1 MTDTTELF
9 LISGA
14 TGKTGAPTVGLLR
27 ERGFRVRALVHTL
40 DDRATRLQK
49 QGAEVIQGD
58 LLDFDAV
65 SSALVGVSAAYF
77 CYPIDPP
84 RLLEATAI
92 FARAATEAGVRA
104 VVSMSQSPA
113 RRDARYYGPREHWIA
128 ERLLDRTHLMTT
140 HLRPTLFADWLSWQW
155 ARHDGQGLLRLPFG
169 NARHAPIA
177 SADQAR
183 VIAAILANPAPHD
196 RQIYPLYGPEEL
208 DHHAIAQKMAQVLG
222 ISVRYEPVDIESFAA
237 AMRAQGASPFLAQ
250 YLSNVARDY
259 QNSAVFAGTN
269 NLVEA
274 IGGTPPMTVE
284 QYTAATRASFESD
297 GQYAA
302 WESVTDE
309 LGDARSL
316 ATS

>member
-1 MTDTTELF
+1 MTDTTDLF

-14 TGKTGAPTVGLLR
+14 TGKTGVPTVELLR
-27 ERGFRVRALVHTL
+27 ESGFRVRAFVHTL
-40 DDRATRLQK
+40 DDRATRLREL
-49 QGAEVIQGD
+49 GAEVVHGD

-65 SSALVGVSAAYF
+65 SSAMVGVTAAYF

-92 FARAATEAGVRA
+92 FAQAATEANVGA
-104 VVSMSQSPA
+104 VVNMSQSPA
-113 RRDARYYGPREHWIA
+113 RREAQYYGPREHWIA
-128 ERLLDRTHLMTT
+128 ERLLDRTPIMTT
-140 HLRPTLFADWLSWQW
+140 HLRPTLFADWLRWQW
-155 ARHDGQGLLRLPFG
+155 VRHENQGVLRLPFG

-208 DHHAIAQKMAQVLG
+208 DHHAIAQKMAQTLG
-222 ISVRYEPVDIESFAA
+222 IPVRYEPVDIPSFAA

-250 YLSNVARDY
+250 YLSNVAHDY
-259 QNSAVFAGTN
+259 QNSDAFTGTN
-269 NLVEA
+269 NLVEV
-274 IGGTPPMTVE
+274 ISGTPPMTVE
-284 QYTAATRASFESD
+284 QYTTVNRKSFESQ

-302 WESVTDE
+302 WASV
-309 LGDARSL
+309 A
-316 ATS
+316 

>member
-9 LISGA
+9 LITGA

-27 ERGFRVRALVHTL
+27 ERGFRVRAFVHTL
-40 DDRATRLQK
+40 DDRATRLREL
-49 QGAEVIQGD
+49 GAEVVQGN
-58 LLDFDAV
+58 LLNFDAV

-92 FARAATEAGVRA
+92 FAQAATEANVGA
-104 VVSMSQSPA
+104 VVNMSQSPA
-113 RRDARYYGPREHWIA
+113 RREAPYYGPREHWIA
-128 ERLLDRTHLMTT
+128 ERLLDRTPMMTT

-155 ARHDGQGLLRLPFG
+155 VRHDGQGVLRLPFR

-196 RQIYPLYGPEEL
+196 RQVYPLYGPEEL
-208 DHHAIAQKMAQVLG
+208 DHHAIAQKMSQGLG
-222 ISVRYEPVDIESFAA
+222 ILVRYEPVDFASFAPVL
-237 AMRAQGASPFLAQ
+237 RAQGASPFLVQ
-250 YLSNVARDY
+250 YLSNVAHDY
-259 QNSAVFAGTN
+259 QNGVLAGTN
-269 NLVEA
+269 NLFEV
-274 IGGTPPMTVE
+274 ITGTPPMTVE
-284 QYTAATRASFESD
+284 QYTAATRAAYESD

-302 WESVTDE
+302 WASV
-309 LGDARSL
+309 A
-316 ATS
+316 

>member
-1 MTDTTELF
+1 MSDTTDLF
-9 LISGA
+9 LITGA
-14 TGKTGAPTVGLLR
+14 TGKTGVPTVELLR
-27 ERGFRVRALVHTL
+27 QRGFRVRALVHTL
-40 DDRATRLQK
+40 DDRATRLHEL
-49 QGAEVIQGD
+49 GAEVVQGD

-65 SSALVGVSAAYF
+65 SSAVVGVTAAYF

-92 FARAATEAGVRA
+92 FAQAATDAGVGA
-104 VVSMSQSPA
+104 VVNMSQSPA
-113 RRDARYYGPREHWIA
+113 RREAQYYGPREHWIA
-128 ERLLDRTHLMTT
+128 ERLLDRTPITTT

-155 ARHDGQGLLRLPFG
+155 VRHENQGVLRLPFG

-196 RQIYPLYGPEEL
+196 RQVYPLYGPEEL
-208 DHHAIAQKMAQVLG
+208 DHHAIAQKISKTLG
-222 ISVRYEPVDIESFAA
+222 IPVRYEPVDIESFAA

-259 QNSAVFAGTN
+259 QSSDVFAGTN

-284 QYTAATRASFESD
+284 QYTTATRTSFESQ

-302 WESVTDE
+302 WASV
-309 LGDARSL
+309 A
-316 ATS
+316 

>member
-9 LISGA
+9 LITGA

-27 ERGFRVRALVHTL
+27 ERGFRVRAFVHTL
-40 DDRATRLQK
+40 DDRATRLREL
-49 QGAEVIQGD
+49 GAEVVQGN
-58 LLDFDAV
+58 LLNFDAV

-92 FARAATEAGVRA
+92 FAQAATEANVGA
-104 VVSMSQSPA
+104 VVNMSQSPA
-113 RRDARYYGPREHWIA
+113 RREAPYYGPREHWIA
-128 ERLLDRTHLMTT
+128 ERLLDRTPMMTT

-155 ARHDGQGLLRLPFG
+155 VRHDGQGVLRLPFG

-196 RQIYPLYGPEEL
+196 RQVYPLYGPEEL
-208 DHHAIAQKMAQVLG
+208 DHHAIAQKMSQVLG
-222 ISVRYEPVDIESFAA
+222 ISVRYEPVDIPSFAA

-259 QNSAVFAGTN
+259 QNSGVFAGTN

-284 QYTAATRASFESD
+284 QYTTVTRDSFASD

-302 WESVTDE
+302 WASV
-309 LGDARSL
+309 A
-316 ATS
+316 

>member
-1 MTDTTELF
+1 MTDTTDLL
-9 LISGA
+9 LITGA

-40 DDRATRLQK
+40 NDRATRLHGL
-49 QGAEVIQGD
+49 GAEVVQGD

-65 SSALVGVSAAYF
+65 SSAMVGVTAAYF

-92 FARAATEAGVRA
+92 FAQAASEAGVRA
-104 VVSMSQSPA
+104 VVNMSQSPA
-113 RRDARYYGPREHWIA
+113 RREAQYYGPREHWIA

-155 ARHDGQGLLRLPFG
+155 VRHDGQGVLRLPFG

-177 SADQAR
+177 SADLAR

-208 DHHAIAQKMAQVLG
+208 DHHAIAQKMAQALG
-222 ISVRYEPVDIESFAA
+222 IPVRYEPVDFTSFAA
-237 AMRAQGASPFLAQ
+237 AMRAQGASPFLVQ

-259 QNSAVFAGTN
+259 QNSDVFAGTN
-269 NLVEA
+269 NLVEV
-274 IGGTPPMTVE
+274 ISGTPPMTVE
-284 QYTAATRASFESD
+284 QYTAATRAAYESD
-297 GQYAA
+297 GQHAA
-302 WESVTDE
+302 WASV
-309 LGDARSL
+309 A
-316 ATS
+316 

>member
-1 MTDTTELF
+1 MTDTTDLF
-9 LISGA
+9 LITGA
-14 TGKTGAPTVGLLR
+14 TGKTGAPTVALLR
-27 ERGFRVRALVHTL
+27 ERGFRVRAFVHTL
-40 DDRATRLQK
+40 DDRATRLREL
-49 QGAEVIQGD
+49 GAEVIQGD

-65 SSALVGVSAAYF
+65 SSAMVGVTAAYF

-92 FARAATEAGVRA
+92 FAQAASEANVRA
-104 VVSMSQSPA
+104 VVNMSQSPA
-113 RRDARYYGPREHWIA
+113 RREAHPGARDHWIA

-140 HLRPTLFADWLSWQW
+140 HLRPTLFADWLTWQW
-155 ARHDGQGLLRLPFG
+155 LRHDGQGVLRLPFG

-177 SADQAR
+177 SADLAR
-183 VIAAILANPAPHD
+183 VIAAILADPAPHD

-208 DHHAIAQKMAQVLG
+208 DHHAIAEKMAQTLG
-222 ISVRYEPVDIESFAA
+222 IPVRYEPVDIESFAA
-237 AMRAQGASPFLAQ
+237 ALRAQGASPFLAQ

-259 QNSAVFAGTN
+259 QNSDVFAGTN

-284 QYTAATRASFESD
+284 QYTTATRAAYESD

-302 WESVTDE
+302 WASV
-309 LGDARSL
+309 A
-316 ATS
+316 

>member
-1 MTDTTELF
+1 MTDTTDLF
-9 LISGA
+9 LITGA
-14 TGKTGAPTVGLLR
+14 TGKTGAPTVELLR

-40 DDRATRLQK
+40 DDRATRLHEL
-49 QGAEVIQGD
+49 GAEVVHGD

-92 FARAATEAGVRA
+92 FAQAATEANVGT
-104 VVSMSQSPA
+104 VVNMSQSPA
-113 RRDARYYGPREHWIA
+113 RRDAQYYGPREHWIA
-128 ERLLDRTHLMTT
+128 ERLLDRTHMMTT

-155 ARHDGQGLLRLPFG
+155 VRHDGRGVLRLPFG

-196 RQIYPLYGPEEL
+196 RQVYPLYGPEEL
-208 DHHAIAQKMAQVLG
+208 DHHAIAQKMSQALG
-222 ISVRYEPVDIESFAA
+222 ISVRYEPVDIPSFAA

-250 YLSNVARDY
+250 YLSNVACDY
-259 QNSAVFAGTN
+259 QNSDVFAGTN
-269 NLVEA
+269 NLVET

-284 QYTAATRASFESD
+284 QYTTATRTSFESQ

-302 WESVTDE
+302 WASV
-309 LGDARSL
+309 A
-316 ATS
+316 